1 MSERLPAGPNQ
12 RINRGRPITFKF
24 DGKPVE
30 AFEGD
35 TVGSALHASGRKVI
49 SRSFKYHRP
58 RGLLCCAGQCPNC
71 LVEVD
76 GWPGVRSCT
85 EPVRAGM
92 DVRHMNASPS
102 LEFDAM
108 RATDLIGSRLTPP
121 GFYYKTF
128 IRPRRLWPLYERVL
142 RRAAGLGKLPKKQA
156 EREWQT
162 EYRRRHADV
171 LVIGGGIAG
180 MTAALRAAELGADV
194 VIADDGPELGG
205 SVLAGDLAGEAK
217 VLAAKVEA
225 AGVEILA
232 PAAAIGWFDGL
243 VPVWCGSTLHQIR
256 AGAYVTATGSIEQPL
271 MFEGNDLPGVMLC
284 SGAERLASLYG
295 VRPGKR
301 ALVATTTD
309 RGLESALALHDAGVA
324 VAGVADARP
333 AGADGELAARLEREG
348 IPLHSG
354 TVVVR
359 AFGRKQVKGAVV
371 ATLGEDGQPDSD
383 TDRGIDCDL
392 VAVSGGTVPSGSLL
406 LQAGAKARWD
416 EQAGAY
422 VPGESPDG
430 VFPAGAVAGHA
441 SPRDA
446 EVSGLLAGTEAAL
459 SLGFGDEETRA
470 GLAGVR
476 EQLGRGGG
484 VRAEPPAAAHAG
496 RGGHGKCFACLCED
510 VTTDDI
516 DFSIDEGFDSLELLK
531 RYTTVTMGPCQ
542 GRMCQLASIRE
553 MADHKNE
560 PIEEVGLT
568 TARPPWSSVPLGVMA
583 GRPFEPAKR
592 SAVHGR
598 HRELGGDVLWAG
610 DWRRPYDYGD
620 PKAETMAV
628 HDGAGLIDVSTLG
641 KLIVRGP
648 DAGRFLNL
656 LYPNRFDNL
665 KPGRIRYGVLGDDA
679 GRISDDGTLCRL
691 DDDSYYV
698 TTTSSGADAVE
709 AWFAWWLA
717 EWGLDV
723 HLTDVSQGLSA
734 FNLAGPRSREILS
747 GLTDLDCSNDGFA
760 YLDGKRAHIAGIP
773 CLLLRIGFVG
783 ELGYEL
789 HCPGSLAEDL
799 WDALI
804 EAGAPH
810 GIRPFGLEP
819 QRVLRLQ
826 KMHILVG
833 QDTDA
838 ESNPLEAAMPW
849 IVKLDKDEDFI
860 GRWALENVQER
871 GDENKLVGFTM
882 TNGAVPIEGAAV
894 VGDSN
899 QPVGRVTSSRFSPK
913 LEKTIGMAWVPAA
926 LAEDG
931 TEITLADNGRRL
943 TALVQTTPFYDPDQ
957 ERLRG

>member
-1 MSERLPAGPNQ
+1 M
-12 RINRGRPITFKF
+12 
-24 DGKPVE
+24 
-30 AFEGD
+30 
-35 TVGSALHASGRKVI
+35 KV
-49 SRSFKYHRP
+49 
-58 RGLLCCAGQCPNC
+58 Q
-71 LVEVD
+71 
-76 GWPGVRSCT
+76 
-85 EPVRAGM
+85 
-92 DVRHMNASPS
+92 HMNASPS
-102 LEFDAM
+102 LEFDLM
-108 RATDLIGSRLTPP
+108 RGTDLVGRRVTPP

-142 RRAAGLGKLPKKQA
+142 RHAAGLGKLPKKQA

-171 LVIGGGIAG
+171 LVIGGGVAG
-180 MTAALRAAELGADV
+180 TAAALRAAELGADV
-194 VIADDGPELGG
+194 VLVDDGPELGG
-205 SVLAGDLAGEAK
+205 AALTGESAGTAKELAVRIRD
-217 VLAAKVEA
+217 
-225 AGVEILA
+225 AGVEVLA
-232 PAAAIGWFDGL
+232 PAAALGWFDGL

-256 AGAYVTATGSIEQPL
+256 AAACITATGSIEQPL

-301 ALVATTTD
+301 AVVAATTD
-309 RGLESALALHDAGVA
+309 RGLESALVLHAHGVA
-324 VAGVADARP
+324 IAAVADARP
-333 AGADGELAARLEREG
+333 AGADEELVGRLQREG
-348 IPLHSG
+348 VPLLRG
-354 TVVVR
+354 TVVVK
-359 AFGRKQVKGAVV
+359 AFGRKQVRGAVV
-371 ATLGEDGQPDSD
+371 ATLTDDGQPDSA
-383 TDRGIDCDL
+383 TERGIDCDL
-392 VAVSGGTVPSGSLL
+392 VAVSGGSVPSGSLL

-416 EQAGAY
+416 QDAGAY
-422 VPGESPDG
+422 VPGETPPG
-430 VFPAGAVAGHA
+430 VFAAGAVAGHA
-441 SPRDA
+441 STADA
-446 EVSGLLAGTEAAL
+446 EASGLVAGAEAAI
-459 SLGFGDEETRA
+459 SAGFGEDADRA
-470 GLAGVR
+470 GLA
-476 EQLGRGGG
+476 EARGALRQAKGEG
-484 VRAEPPAAAHAG
+484 ARAEPPAAAHAG
-496 RGGHGKCFACLCED
+496 RGHGKCFACLCED

-516 DFSIDEGFDSLELLK
+516 EFSIDEGFDSLELLK

-542 GRMCQLASIRE
+542 GRMCQLASIRK
-553 MADHKNE
+553 MAEHNDQ

-568 TARPPWSSVPLGVMA
+568 TARPPWSSVPMGALA

-620 PKAETMAV
+620 PKGETMAV

-648 DAGRFLNL
+648 EADRFLNL

-679 GRISDDGTLCRL
+679 GRIADDGTLCRL
-691 DDDSYYV
+691 DDLSYYV

-747 GLTDLDCSNDGFA
+747 GLTTLDCSNEEFS
-760 YLDGKRAHIAGIP
+760 YLDGKRAHVAGVP

-804 EAGAPH
+804 EAGEAH

-849 IVKLDKDEDFI
+849 IVKLDKEEDFI

-894 VGDSN
+894 VGEGD

-926 LAEDG
+926 LAQDG

-943 TALVQTTPFYDPDQ
+943 TAEVQTTPFYDPDQ

>member
-1 MSERLPAGPNQ
+1 MSDRLPPGPNQ
-12 RINRGRPITFKF
+12 RIDRGRPVAFEF
-24 DGKPVE
+24 DGKRIE
-30 AFEGD
+30 AYEGD
-35 TVGSALHASGRKVI
+35 TIGSALHASGRRMI

-76 GWPGVRSCT
+76 GWPGVRACT
-85 EPVRAGM
+85 EPVRQGM

-108 RATDLIGSRLTPP
+108 RATDLVGSRLTPP

-142 RRAAGLGKLPKKQA
+142 RHAAGLGKLPKKQA

-180 MTAALRAAELGADV
+180 MAAALQAAELGADV
-194 VIADDGPELGG
+194 VLVDDGPELGG

-217 VLAAKVEA
+217 ELAARVA
-225 AGVEILA
+225 RAGVEILA
-232 PAAAIGWFDGL
+232 PAAAVGWFDGL

-256 AGAYVTATGSIEQPL
+256 AGAHITATGSIEQPL

-301 ALVATTTD
+301 ALIATTTD

-324 VAGVADARP
+324 VTGVADARP
-333 AGADGELAARLEREG
+333 AGADEELAARLEREG
-348 IPLHSG
+348 IPLLRG

-359 AFGRKQVKGAVV
+359 AFGRKKVKGAVV
-371 ATLGEDGQPDSD
+371 ASLGIDGQPDAG

-392 VAVSGGTVPSGSLL
+392 VAVSGGSVPSGSLL

-416 EQAGAY
+416 EDAGAY
-422 VPGESPDG
+422 VPGETPLG
-430 VFPAGAVAGHA
+430 VFAAGAVAGHV
-441 SPRDA
+441 SPDDA
-446 EVSGLLAGTEAAL
+446 EASGLLAGAEAAL
-459 SLGFGDEETRA
+459 SLGYGDDQTRA
-470 GLAGVR
+470 GLAETR
-476 EQLGRGGG
+476 ANLGRGDRR

-496 RGGHGKCFACLCED
+496 RGHGKCFACLCED

-542 GRMCQLASIRE
+542 GRMCQLAAIRE
-553 MADHKNE
+553 MAAHKDE
-560 PIEEVGLT
+560 PLDEVGLT
-568 TARPPWSSVPLGVMA
+568 TARPPWSSIPMGVIA

-620 PKAETMAV
+620 PKGETMAV

-679 GRISDDGTLCRL
+679 GRIADDGTICRL
-691 DDDSYYV
+691 DDESYYV

-717 EWGLDV
+717 EWDLDV

-734 FNLAGPRSREILS
+734 FNLAGPRSRQILS
-747 GLTDLDCSNDGFA
+747 GLTDLDCSNEEFT
-760 YLDGKRAHIAGIP
+760 YLDGKRAHVAGVP

-799 WDALI
+799 WDALM
-804 EAGAPH
+804 EAGEPH

-849 IVKLDKDEDFI
+849 IVKLDKEEDFI
-860 GRWALENVQER
+860 GRWALEHLQER
-871 GDENKLVGFTM
+871 GDENRLVGFTM
-882 TNGAVPIEGAAV
+882 ANGAVPTEGAAV
-894 VGDSN
+894 VGSGD

-943 TALVQTTPFYDPDQ
+943 TAQVQTTPFYDPDQ